1 MEYKLIFTTEYNSD
15 GNIDRD
21 KSSLVA
27 SGYTQTYG
35 IDYTETFA
43 PVAKLNTAR
52 VLIS

>member
-1 MEYKLIFTTEYNSD
+1 MGYKWIFTIEYNSD
-15 GNIDRD
+15 GNIDRN

-35 IDYTETFA
+35 NDYTETFA
-43 PVAKLNTAR
+43 PVAKLDTAR